1 MNDNKKYMIIPS
13 DSQLING
20 IKVYRIKALRDIY
33 PTRNDCDKIRK
44 GSLGGYIQSEKNLD
58 QLGECWIH
66 NGSFVMHQSIVKD
79 NAQVTE
85 YSSISLGSIIE
96 DNARVTNSKLQHNCR
111 ISHSVTVENSN
122 LSNNVWLF
130 DDIAINNIHTSTP
143 VLYGR
148 HYRQQRVQGFI
159 EAIVDAIGHSL
170 SVQDAQKSINTLV
183 MKWLKEQAG
192 SRTRNQY
199 DIVKVLSYLY
209 SSAAELMQGYPV
221 GDTSLAQAV
230 GMHSVLP
237 AEFDHILSW
246 ILFDPNELIRRS
258 DSSSMNLTDAL
269 VIHYLNHPNC
279 ILGERLRMWHDQIFC
294 YLPKAYE
301 ESPLIISHS
310 LMTHYLTSVLIS
322 GRKRRIR
329 SLSIDFSDAEK
340 RLLESG
346 DMMPVMCR
354 LPDFIVSN
362 SQWFRVAY
370 EVLVSTQTTID
381 VQAIPDSYTIMHQH
395 SNRESYPRRS
405 EKSSLRKILAP
416 LRGTDAAPVY
426 RVTGHNS
433 TGQKRS
439 KLEL

>member
-1 MNDNKKYMIIPS
+1 MDDNKKYIIIPN

-20 IKVYRIKALRDIY
+20 ITVYRIKALRDIY
-33 PTRNDCDKIRK
+33 PTRNDCHKIRK

-58 QLGECWIH
+58 QLGECWIY
-66 NGSFVMHQSIVKD
+66 NGSFVMHQAVVKD

-85 YSSISLGSIIE
+85 YSSISLGTVIE
-96 DNARVTNSKLQHNCR
+96 DNARVTNSALHHNCR
-111 ISHSVTVENSN
+111 VSHSATVENSS
-122 LSNNVWLF
+122 LSNNIWLF
-130 DDIAINNIHTSTP
+130 DDVAINNIHTSTP
-143 VLYGR
+143 ALYGR
-148 HYRQQRVQGFI
+148 HYRQQRVQGFV
-159 EAIVDAIGHSL
+159 EAIVDAIGYNL
-170 SVQDAQKSINTLV
+170 SIQDAQKAINTLV

-199 DIVKVLSYLY
+199 DIEQILSYLY
-209 SSAAELMQGYPV
+209 SNAAELMQGYPV

-230 GMHSVLP
+230 AMHSVLP
-237 AEFDHILSW
+237 TEFDHILSW
-246 ILFDPNELIRRS
+246 ILFDPKELIRRS

-279 ILGERLRMWHDQIFC
+279 ILGERLRMWHEQIFH
-294 YLPKAYE
+294 YQPKAYK
-301 ESPLIISHS
+301 ESTLSISHS
-310 LMTHYLTSVLIS
+310 LMTHYLTSILIS

-346 DMMPVMCR
+346 DMMPIMCR
-354 LPDFIVSN
+354 LPDFMVSN
-362 SQWFRVAY
+362 AQWFRVAY

-381 VQAIPDSYTIMHQH
+381 LQAMPDSNTVTPPLL
-395 SNRESYPRRS
+395 NRELHSQRS
-405 EKSSLRKILAP
+405 ETSSLRKILAP